1 MKKKRWLK
9 QEIKLLKQNVD
20 EQREINKKLLDII
33 EQQNKRIDSLERIQ
47 NTNTLATNSNFAK
60 LESKLGDVEIDLEK
74 AIIKFNQSKKK
85 SWFGKH

>member
-20 EQREINKKLLDII
+20 EQREINKKLLSII

-47 NTNTLATNSNFAK
+47 NTNTLATNSNFDKFERK
-60 LESKLGDVEIDLEK
+60 LEKL
-74 AIIKFNQSKKK
+74 SKKK
-85 SWFGKH
+85 SWFGRY